1 LIEVKHLTKDYIGF
15 SGPLDR
21 ILTSISFGYLG
32 GKIRY
37 RALDDIN
44 FTCQKGE
51 ILGIIGRNGA
61 GKSTLLK
68 ILTGVSSPTTGF
80 VKSLG
85 QIRSILELGVGFN
98 PELTGEENVYYNGL
112 VWGFS
117 LKEIHTVIDKVFEF
131 ANLQEFKNTPIK
143 NYSSGMV
150 MRLGFA
156 LATAT
161 TPEVL
166 IVDEALAVGDAVFQQ
181 KSIEKFQEFKN
192 HGTSI
197 LIVSHDLTL
206 LSQICDRILVIEK
219 GKLVYDGNPILA
231 VQEYMKWIADTSW
244 KNSIEDK
251 GSEYLPVEF
260 QWKFLKGSQI
270 NPNIVFVGETV
281 VWEVE
286 FSIHQAIPQL
296 TIGIHIDHA
305 NGVRVYGTNTFQN
318 GFLMNDLKVLKK
330 YKIRFEFPLLLGVG
344 KYSIGMSIHEGD
356 SHTSDCYFWGEGM
369 HSFEVERVN
378 LPKFTGLIYFPIQIS
393 MSSVDLTE

>member
-32 GKIRY
+32 GKIRF
-37 RALDDIN
+37 RALEDIN

-68 ILTGVSSPTTGF
+68 ILTGVSSPTTGY

-98 PELTGEENVYYNGL
+98 PELTGAENVYYNGL

-117 LKEIHTVIDKVFEF
+117 LKEIPFVINKVFEF
-131 ANLQEFKNTPIK
+131 ANLQEFKDTPIK

-161 TPEVL
+161 IPEVL
-166 IVDEALAVGDAVFQQ
+166 IVDEALAVGDAIFQQ
-181 KSIEKFQEFKN
+181 KSLEKFQEFKKQ
-192 HGTSI
+192 GTSI

-206 LSQICDRILVIEK
+206 LSQICDRILVLEK
-219 GKLVYDGNPILA
+219 GEIVYNGNPILA

-244 KNSIEDK
+244 KNTIEDK
-251 GSEYLPVEF
+251 DIKYSPVEF
-260 QWKFLKGSQI
+260 QWKFLKGPQI

-281 VWEVE
+281 TWEVE
-286 FSIHQAIPQL
+286 FNINQPIRQL

-305 NGVRVYGTNTFQN
+305 NGVRVYGTNTFQH
-318 GFLMNDLKVLKK
+318 GILLNDLKVLQK
-330 YKIRFEFPLLLGVG
+330 YRIRFEFSMQLAVG

-378 LPKFTGLIYFPIQIS
+378 LPKFTGLIYLPIQIT
-393 MSSVDLTE
+393 MSSIDS